1 MRRVII
7 MLLPVF
13 AAVLLQPALN
23 AQDVKRKLTYNEYMK
38 AVTEKLPELKRNRL
52 QVLKAENNLK
62 SADSSSDINITAGGS
77 YSSSDE
83 YSSMQYGHTN
93 RVTGYSLNAGVS
105 KRFTATGT
113 TLEAGV
119 EHDFRNTE
127 SFGNSHYPS
136 VYLQFSQ
143 SVLKNSFGVVDRYA
157 VNNATMQLEIEKLK
171 QAESDKT
178 TLNYYKKLY
187 FSWIETAAR
196 IELMKESVGYASA
209 IEADTARKYRSGL
222 VPEEDLLNARAAVSQ
237 YKISYEELLSVMAG
251 IEAELAV
258 LFEAG
263 TAPESEE
270 LDARYGEVSAA
281 GYGEIPFSGTRSAAI
296 YRLARSRLEYTK
308 GVGENRLL
316 PQLDI
321 TGRYTRKAM
330 DSEFPGSWSGLDDS
344 DYYIGF
350 TASYPLWNTG
360 ESGALKETELAID
373 EINTEYDVSENSYRK
388 EVEKL
393 KKSRDSVSR
402 MIKLA
407 EERIRLLQS
416 RYDSVSRKYRQ
427 GNYQIQQVIDALR
440 DITEEKTRLI
450 RYKNTLIQ
458 YHIDYTDLTS

>member
-1 MRRVII
+1 
-7 MLLPVF
+7 MLFPVL
-13 AAVLLQPALN
+13 AAALLQPALN
-23 AQDVKRKLTYNEYMK
+23 AQDVKRKLTYDEYME

-52 QVLKAENNLK
+52 QVLKAENNLR

-77 YSSSDE
+77 YSSSSE
-83 YSSMQYGHTN
+83 YSSMQYDRTK
-93 RVTGYSLNAGVS
+93 RITGYSLNAGVS
-105 KRFTATGT
+105 RRFTATGT

-119 EHDFRNTE
+119 EHDFRNAE
-127 SFGNSHYPS
+127 SFGSNHYPS

-157 VNNATMQLEIEKLK
+157 VNNAAMQLEIEKLR

-178 TLNYYKKLY
+178 ILNYYKKLY

-196 IELMKESVGYASA
+196 IELMKESVGYALA
-209 IEADTARKYRSGL
+209 IEEDTARKYRSGL
-222 VPEEDLLNARAAVSQ
+222 VPEEDLLNASAAVSR
-237 YKISYEELLSVMAG
+237 YRISYEELLSVMEA

-258 LFEAG
+258 LFESG
-263 TAPESEE
+263 TVPGSEE
-270 LDARYGEVSAA
+270 LDAK
-281 GYGEIPFSGTRSAAI
+281 YGEISIVDYKEVPFSGTRSAAI
-296 YRLARSRLEYTK
+296 YRLARSRLKYVK

-321 TGRYTRKAM
+321 TGRYTRKGM
-330 DSEFPGSWSGLDDS
+330 DSEFPASWSGLDDS

-350 TASYPLWNTG
+350 TASYPLWNTA
-360 ESGALKETELAID
+360 ESGSLKETELAID
-373 EINTEYDVSENSYRK
+373 EINTEYDVSENAYRK

-427 GNYQIQQVIDALR
+427 GNYQIQHVIDALR
-440 DITEEKTRLI
+440 DITEEKIRLI
-450 RYKNTLIQ
+450 MYKNTLIQ
-458 YHIDYTDLTS
+458 DHIDYTDLTS